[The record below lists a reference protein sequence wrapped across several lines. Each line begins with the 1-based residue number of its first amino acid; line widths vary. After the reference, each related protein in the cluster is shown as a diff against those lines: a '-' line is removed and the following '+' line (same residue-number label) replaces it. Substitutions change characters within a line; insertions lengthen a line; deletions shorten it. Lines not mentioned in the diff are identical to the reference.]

1 MSKAKQRAL
10 EKYPLM
16 KDDDKEGLEALKY
29 IGMECECAS
38 VFNEAQEAKQA
49 YFIEGY
55 HQAEKDLELTWRD
68 TEQILDIID
77 NLVDETF
84 NAYNFSI
91 PADKEFYQEVLK
103 RFKDL
108 KHVK

>member
-1 MSKAKQRAL
+1 MNRAEKL
-10 EKYPLM
+10 AQDRYPTLAEKY
-16 KDDDKEGLEALKY
+16 A
-29 IGMECECAS
+29 
-38 VFNEAQEAKQA
+38 
-49 YFIEGY
+49 FIDGY
-55 HQAEKDLELTWRD
+55 EQAEKDLELTWGD
-68 TEQILDIID
+68 IEQILDIID

-84 NAYNFSI
+84 NADNFSI